1 MTDTDNP
8 TGIYTKEVSIY
19 DEDGVIVHPT
29 TEEKQDNAIAHL
41 LTLVTALDEDR
52 VTIDTVHQA
61 IHEKRAFIAHFD
73 GTVTNIGEMSIIAFN
88 APATTEIHAYFEV
101 SSTHAV
107 DVYLYRD
114 TSLDVDEGTQLNLIS
129 RNQADPLGES
139 ECLSIET
146 VPVANHMTSFDKTQ
160 AANANL
166 TTTSQLRHKVLL
178 GGEGP
183 KAFGAVLEQRTEM
196 IFSNSVQVALV
207 VVAKTN
213 DSSEHTINL
222 SWYEKMRQ

>member
-29 TEEKQDNAIAHL
+29 TEEKQD
-41 LTLVTALDEDR
+41 
-52 VTIDTVHQA
+52 
-61 IHEKRAFIAHFD
+61 
-73 GTVTNIGEMSIIAFN
+73 
-88 APATTEIHAYFEV
+88 
-101 SSTHAV
+101 
-107 DVYLYRD
+107 
-114 TSLDVDEGTQLNLIS
+114 
-129 RNQADPLGES
+129 
-139 ECLSIET
+139 
-146 VPVANHMTSFDKTQ
+146 
-160 AANANL
+160 NANL